1 MRNPRIKTACATGA
15 FTLAMA
21 MPVYAAGDNQVTRQ
35 MISEADRIAIFGRD
49 SNVQVALL
57 TEDEMAETK
66 GAAWWS
72 ILFRN
77 VWYVRL
83 GWGGIYGVIT
93 GAIDM
98 KNDGQW
104 HSMTGIPGLFSD
116 YIILYSTASLMSKN
130 PALATLSGL
139 GVYAINKNGGV
150 TATVRGI
157 QRSIRNNELSISDF
171 VSSVS
176 GAIDRT
182 VQDNLQGSSR
192 SRRAS
197 AYVSSGSDSS
207 FLVRITNSLD
217 RASLRNFLSSIP
229 EKTLNRLLSQVT
241 PGGTREDFLGNL
253 PAEAVSGVI
262 LRLPEVLMQRFT
274 TDVLP
279 EPMRA
284 MLSGIS
290 TGATVPQTETMQ
302 VHWIH

>member
-83 GWGGIYGVIT
+83 GWGGLYG
-93 GAIDM
+93 
-98 KNDGQW
+98 
-104 HSMTGIPGLFSD
+104 
-116 YIILYSTASLMSKN
+116 YIVYGYEMSANPNSQSYRGSPKLMGDFIVTHAMLGMMSSN
-130 PALATLSGL
+130 PALATLA
-139 GVYAINKNGGV
+139 GVGSVISVGHGG
-150 TATVRGI
+150 TLASLEKLQYLMRNNNWTIPIMLERLNRGI
-157 QRSIRNNELSISDF
+157 E
-171 VSSVS
+171 
-176 GAIDRT
+176 RT

-192 SRRAS
+192 SSAS
-197 AYVSSGSDSS
+197 AYASSGSDSS

-217 RASLRNFLSSIP
+217 RTSLRNFLSSIP
-229 EKTLNRLLSQVT
+229 EKTLNPLLAQVT
-241 PGGTREDFLGNL
+241 PGGTREDFLSNL

-274 TDVLP
+274 TDVLS
-279 EPMRA
+279 EPMRT

-290 TGATVPQTETMQ
+290 TGATVPQTETMR
-302 VHWIH
+302 VHWLH